1 MRNSH
6 GYVTIAIGIVVVA
19 AIFVTFSD
27 EDSFDCTGIAYDI
40 DQTSSGF
47 TFFLQTSS
55 GMHQRCFSYTEPVY
69 LGYYGLNGSLSED
82 GSIFFVSKMINL
94 DDGDP

>member
-6 GYVTIAIGIVVVA
+6 GYVTIAVCIVVVA

-27 EDSFDCTGIAYDI
+27 EDSFDCTGIVYDI

-47 TFFLQTSS
+47 MFLLQTSS
-55 GMHQRCFSYTEPVY
+55 GIHQKCFSYTEPVH
-69 LGYYGLNGSLSED
+69 LGYYGLNGSFSED
-82 GSIFFVSKMINL
+82 GSIFFVSKMIDL
-94 DDGDP
+94 DNEDP